1 MLPSLDI
8 IIVNWNSGGQ
18 LGECLAS
25 IARCQRDSFQLDRVV
40 VVDNASADGSADIE
54 DTKGLPLVLLRNSV
68 NRGFAAACNQ
78 GAKGSS
84 ADFLLFLN
92 PDTVLEPGSLAGP
105 VGYLDSKDGKQAGIV
120 GIQLVNEGGEVM
132 RTCARFP
139 TPWRFLTGAVGLD
152 RLCPGWFPGH
162 FLTEFDH
169 RSARAVEQVMG
180 AYFLMRRSLF
190 EQLGGFDERFFVY
203 FEEVDFAMRAH
214 IAGWPSMYMAE
225 WRAMHHGGGTT
236 RAIPAAR
243 LFYSLRSRLLFARK
257 HFSSG
262 EALFVLFVT
271 LLVEPVTRA
280 AYALA
285 RLSLGETGA
294 TIRAY
299 YKLWRALPR
308 IIAERR

>member
-1 MLPSLDI
+1 VL
-8 IIVNWNSGGQ
+8 
-18 LGECLAS
+18 
-25 IARCQRDSFQLDRVV
+25 QR
-40 VVDNASADGSADIE
+40 
-54 DTKGLPLVLLRNSV
+54 
-68 NRGFAAACNQ
+68 
-78 GAKGSS
+78 
-84 ADFLLFLN
+84 
-92 PDTVLEPGSLAGP
+92 GSLAGP
-105 VGYLDSKDGKQAGIV
+105 VGYLNSKDGARVGIV
-120 GIQLVNEGGEVM
+120 GIQIVNERGEVV
-132 RTCARFP
+132 RSCARFP
-139 TPWRFLTGAVGLD
+139 TAWTFTISAIGLN
-152 RLCPGWFPGH
+152 LLFPHWFRGI

-169 RSARAVEQVMG
+169 RSTRAVDHVIG
-180 AYFLMRRSLF
+180 AYFFMRRSLF

-203 FEEVDFAMRAH
+203 LEDLDFAMRAH
-214 IAGWPSMYMAE
+214 LAGWPSMFVAE
-225 WRAMHHGGGTT
+225 WKAMHHGGGTT
-236 RAIPAAR
+236 RAVPAAR

-308 IIAERR
+308 IIAEKR